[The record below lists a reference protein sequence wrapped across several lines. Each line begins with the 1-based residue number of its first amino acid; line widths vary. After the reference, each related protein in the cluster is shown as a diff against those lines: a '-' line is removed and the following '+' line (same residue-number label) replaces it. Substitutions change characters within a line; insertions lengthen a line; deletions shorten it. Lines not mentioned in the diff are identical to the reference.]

1 MIDFLAIGNFDIQS
15 RQLIAY
21 GAAGVLVLLTLF
33 FIVVLALKIKAAQDE
48 KKSEIL
54 PSLAELGYEDEEEE
68 LLPDAFDEESE
79 DDGISAFYEDG
90 DEEEQAIEHFL
101 DR

>member
-68 LLPDAFDEESE
+68 LSPDTFDEESE
-79 DDGISAFYEDG
+79 DDGTSAFYEDG

>member
-1 MIDFLAIGNFDIQS
+1 MIDFLAIGSFDIYS

-21 GAAGVLVLLTLF
+21 VAAGVLLLLMVF
-33 FIVVLALKIKAAQDE
+33 FVVVLALKIKAAQDE

-54 PSLAELGYEDEEEE
+54 PSLAELGYEDEEEP
-68 LLPDAFDEESE
+68 LADTFDEESE
-79 DDGISAFYEDG
+79 DDGVSAFYEDS
-90 DEEEQAIEHFL
+90 DDEEQAIEHFL